1 MIALRFLCSLECPV
15 VAGNVL
21 PCLVTLQS
29 SREPT
34 SRRSVCSC
42 QVRTPFAAWA
52 RLLQSGVHRL
62 FCGRPARAK
71 LCSCQARTPFA
82 ARRASLREGAHL
94 LVWEARLG
102 TKLLLLPGCTP
113 FAARARLLRA
123 GMHICL
129 CGRPALGAKLLLL
142 PGPHTIRRVG
152 APPTQ
157 RCARPVL
164 WEARLGAKLLLLK
177 TSRSAQAGT
186 HVGWAL
192 AHHTRRYA

>member
-1 MIALRFLCSLECPV
+1 MIALRFFYARWECPV

-62 FCGRPARAK
+62 LCGRPAPGRSS
-71 LCSCQARTPFA
+71 CSCQARTPFA
-82 ARRASLREGAHL
+82 ARPRLLRVGAHL

-102 TKLLLLPGCTP
+102 TKLLLLPGPHSIRREGAPPTGGDAHLP
-113 FAARARLLRA
+113 VWEARPR
-123 GMHICL
+123 GE
-129 CGRPALGAKLLLL
+129 ALTR
-142 PGPHTIRRVG
+142 PGPRTIRREG
-152 APPTQ
+152 ARPTQ
-157 RCARPVL
+157 RCARPAFVGGPPSGRSFYCL
-164 WEARLGAKLLLLK
+164 KPREAP
-177 TSRSAQAGT
+177 
-186 HVGWAL
+186 
-192 AHHTRRYA
+192 RRAPT